1 MYNEEIMNC
10 EIIFDAK
17 PDAVP
22 YNYRI
27 SYKVSLLCL
36 IIFSC
41 CGRKGCSLVKLHMIS
56 SALSNNREQKKLYDF
71 CDSASNTYIL
81 IHFDPV
87 VTRALLYATSD
98 GLITQ
103 QVNGLF
109 KLTEKGK
116 TLVNKIIK
124 EKNIFNSEIC
134 YLNSLSTKLTEEKIS
149 ILMRN
154 WGQLYVEDK

>member
-1 MYNEEIMNC
+1 MYKEEIMKC

-36 IIFSC
+36 IIYSC

-56 SALSNNREQKKLYDF
+56 SALSNSKEQKKLYDF
-71 CDSASNTYIL
+71 CDSSSNTYMF

-116 TLVNKIIK
+116 TLVNKIIA
-124 EKNIFNSEIC
+124 EKNIFNSEIW
-134 YLNSLSTKLTEEKIS
+134 YLNSLSTKLTEERIS
-149 ILMRN
+149 ILMKN